1 VIHVLVGGFGL
12 IMAWN
17 GGILA
22 ESVMAY
28 KIPTLGL
35 SEGVNHVPLILA
47 GVLIALFSLEHIVAL
62 VRGEEVI
69 PRGTDDPVRGLHA
82 LPHPGRSRRLLDR
95 HLRRRHHRLRGP
107 AARRRVPAHDLGH
120 ECLSFLAIPFFIF
133 SGELMLYGG
142 VAERI
147 VAFAK
152 SLVGHVRGGLGMANV
167 VACTLFGGVSGSPVA
182 DRLGDGRGHD
192 PDDEEGRPITPTTPS
207 T

>member
-1 VIHVLVGGFGL
+1 MFHALTAFNATVSRWCMYAAVTGLAGIVAVVAAQVFGRYVLNDTPIWAESTALVLILYVTMLGAAVGVRDAGHIGLESLLILVPDRLRLRLEIVIHGLVGGFGL

-69 PRGTDDPVRGLHA
+69 PSWH
-82 LPHPGRSRRLLDR
+82 
-95 HLRRRHHRLRGP
+95 
-107 AARRRVPAHDLGH
+107 
-120 ECLSFLAIPFFIF
+120 
-133 SGELMLYGG
+133 
-142 VAERI
+142 
-147 VAFAK
+147 
-152 SLVGHVRGGLGMANV
+152 
-167 VACTLFGGVSGSPVA
+167 
-182 DRLGDGRGHD
+182 
-192 PDDEEGRPITPTTPS
+192 
-207 T
+207 